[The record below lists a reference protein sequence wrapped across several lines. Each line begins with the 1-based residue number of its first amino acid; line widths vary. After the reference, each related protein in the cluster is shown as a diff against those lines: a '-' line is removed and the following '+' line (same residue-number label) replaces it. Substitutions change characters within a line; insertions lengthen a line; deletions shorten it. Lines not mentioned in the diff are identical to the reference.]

1 MAPLTAELMS
11 SMDEGAKRE
20 YAKSFNTKQEI
31 LNRQLLPE
39 PLGAAPIIV
48 VMVHNRPL
56 YFAAVL
62 RSLSQARGIEK
73 ALAVRKEIRSTRGMV
88 LRAELKQELG
98 DFQGKDPCV
107 FFHITGKCTHSAQ
120 KCHFYH

>member
-73 ALAVRKEIRSTRGMV
+73 ALLVVSLEVGFLFGSVTMLVVAFISLLAAVWLMACRVQLLCS
-88 LRAELKQELG
+88 
-98 DFQGKDPCV
+98 
-107 FFHITGKCTHSAQ
+107 
-120 KCHFYH
+120 